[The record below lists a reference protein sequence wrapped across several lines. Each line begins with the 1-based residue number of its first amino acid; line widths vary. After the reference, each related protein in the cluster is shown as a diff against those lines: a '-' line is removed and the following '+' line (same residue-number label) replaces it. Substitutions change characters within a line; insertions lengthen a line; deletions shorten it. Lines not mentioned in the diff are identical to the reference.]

1 MKFIGKQNIVYIYHN
16 YRLYDTIQTVLEE
29 LNVNR
34 NDYLYL
40 KINYIREE
48 VAQEITK
55 MHVQTNL
62 IGNIINNNANNGNDQ
77 FKVFT
82 ESIQTINQNEY
93 NGYINQKIELVEKI
107 VDEEEIMRNKILF
120 NKHFFNK

>member
-1 MKFIGKQNIVYIYHN
+1 M
-16 YRLYDTIQTVLEE
+16 
-29 LNVNR
+29 
-34 NDYLYL
+34 
-40 KINYIREE
+40 
-48 VAQEITK
+48 
-55 MHVQTNL
+55 
-62 IGNIINNNANNGNDQ
+62 
-77 FKVFT
+77 FT